1 MNDVSENNRSDHS
14 RSDHNGSETSTAVAK
29 VIYILFII
37 STIIGITGIIGAVMA
52 YVNNDATGE
61 DNEHWLQSHYRFQ
74 IRTFWIGLLYIVIG
88 ASLSL
93 FIIGYLIL
101 VFTFF
106 WLIIRCAKGLK
117 QLANKQPVNNLE
129 SWLFT

>member
-1 MNDVSENNRSDHS
+1 MNDAPENNGFEINPSDINNS
-14 RSDHNGSETSTAVAK
+14 KNSTAVAK

-52 YVNNDATGE
+52 YVNNDATGD

-74 IRTFWIGLLYIVIG
+74 IRTFWIGLLYIFIG
-88 ASLSL
+88 VSLSL
-93 FIIGYLIL
+93 FMIGYLIL
-101 VFTFF
+101 AFTFF
-106 WLIIRCAKGLK
+106 WIIIRCAKGLK